1 MQIRIV
7 NEEGLGRG
15 ISRSLRLRRSLD
27 PLRALQNS
35 GEERDWSQSIY
46 KNNYELNSVR
56 RLVILVAGL
65 ILGRLQIHFFCYCE
79 IRSAHLG
86 TVRGLKDGA
95 YLFRGIFARFMS
107 MRREKKVLAIAIK
120 NSKRKL
126 GVTTHFS
133 EIVNLQFVK
142 KKTYILMYFT
152 TF

>member
-27 PLRALQNS
+27 PLRAPQNS

-65 ILGRLQIHFFCYCE
+65 ILGRLQIHVKYTSFATAKYVLR
-79 IRSAHLG
+79 ILGRSEVLRMVP
-86 TVRGLKDGA
+86 TYSEVFLRGL
-95 YLFRGIFARFMS
+95 
-107 MRREKKVLAIAIK
+107 
-120 NSKRKL
+120 
-126 GVTTHFS
+126 
-133 EIVNLQFVK
+133 
-142 KKTYILMYFT
+142 
-152 TF
+152 